1 MKKEK
6 NVINKVFITCLIVF
20 LIVYALSITFMLLW
34 GTLTSLKHSD
44 DYFANKLG
52 LPSLEYSRKEFL
64 NLYNY
69 LQVFKNFEFPVRAS
83 FYSGGQKVIHRA
95 TMNIGS
101 LLLNTIIYAGTGALL
116 HAFVPCLVAY
126 LCVKYPFKLSKIIY
140 NVCLLIMIIPIIGA
154 QPSEISLLRSLGL
167 YDTWLG
173 YFCQKMNFTG
183 MYFFVFHAYFRGLP
197 DAYTEAAEVDGAS
210 QTSILF
216 RIILPL
222 VSKMI
227 ATVMLILFVQL
238 WNDYQTPLLYLPTK
252 ATLAYGVYYMAY
264 AVPIGSLSQEAQAVF
279 GFTPGKIAACMVLA
293 LPILVLFIFLKD
305 KLMGNVSVGGI
316 KD

>member
-1 MKKEK
+1 MEK
-6 NVINKVFITCLIVF
+6 QKDVVNRILITCLIVF
-20 LIVYALSITFMLLW
+20 LIIYALSIMFMLLW
-34 GTLTSLKHSD
+34 GVLTSLKNSD

-52 LPSLEYSRKEFL
+52 IPTLEYSRKEFL

-69 LQVFKNFEFPVRAS
+69 IQVFKNFEFPVRAS
-83 FYSGGQKVIHRA
+83 FYSNGQKIIHSA

-101 LLLNTIIYAGTGALL
+101 LLLNTVIYAIAGAFL

-126 LCVKYPFKLSKIIY
+126 LCVKYPYKLSEVIY
-140 NVCLLIMIIPIIGA
+140 SVCLIIMIIPIIGA
-154 QPSEISLLRSLGL
+154 YPSEISLLRSLGL

-173 YFCQKMNFTG
+173 YFLQKMNFTG
-183 MYFFVFHAYFRGLP
+183 MYFFVFHAYFRSLP

-210 QTSILF
+210 QTAILF
-216 RIILPL
+216 QIILPL

-227 ATVMLILFVQL
+227 LTVVLILFVQL

>member
-1 MKKEK
+1 MKKQK
-6 NVINKVFITCLIVF
+6 NVVNKVLITCLIVF
-20 LIVYALSITFMLLW
+20 LIVYALSIMFMLLW
-34 GTLTSLKHSD
+34 GVLTSLKHSD

-52 LPSLEYSRKEFL
+52 LPSLAYSRKEFF

-69 LQVFKNFEFPVRAS
+69 TQVFKNFEFPVRAS
-83 FYSGGQKVIHRA
+83 FYSNGQKITHRA
-95 TMNIGS
+95 TMNIGT
-101 LLLNTIIYAGTGALL
+101 LLLNTVIYAGTGAFL

-126 LCVKYPFKLSKIIY
+126 LCVKYPYMLSKIIY
-140 NVCLLIMIIPIIGA
+140 SVCLIIMIIPIIGA
-154 QPSEISLLRSLGL
+154 YPSEISLLRSLGL
-167 YDTWLG
+167 YDSWLG
-173 YFCQKMNFTG
+173 YFFQKMNFTG
-183 MYFFVFHAYFRGLP
+183 MYFFVFHAYFRGVP

-210 QTSILF
+210 QTTILF
-216 RIILPL
+216 QIILPL

-227 ATVMLILFVQL
+227 GTVMLILFVQL

-293 LPILVLFIFLKD
+293 LPILVLFIFLKN